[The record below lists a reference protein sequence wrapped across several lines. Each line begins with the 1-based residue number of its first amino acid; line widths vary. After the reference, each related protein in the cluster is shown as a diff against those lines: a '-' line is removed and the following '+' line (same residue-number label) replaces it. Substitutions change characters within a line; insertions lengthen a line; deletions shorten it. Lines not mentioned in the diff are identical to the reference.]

1 MEMSSDMSTAVFDRT
16 GWRSA
21 AAFASL
27 TALTA
32 VGLQVGT
39 GGESTEQYYKSR
51 GPKGYSFVH
60 YEGLSS
66 ENGVLAYRT
75 PADDLSH
82 IRAVLKPTVTK
93 LADLFG
99 VSRQAV
105 YGWQEGAQPSAAHA
119 SKLEDLA
126 KAADILIAE
135 GVTGSSSVLRRK
147 LAGGKTL
154 FEVVRDGGSAEN
166 AARSL
171 VQMLRRELGQRR
183 KLDERLAGR
192 KRPVIDYT
200 DVGAPSLDERA

>member
-1 MEMSSDMSTAVFDRT
+1 MREALRDRT
-16 GWRSA
+16 GWPRTA
-21 AAFASL
+21 VFVGL

-39 GGESTEQYYKSR
+39 GGEPTAQYYKSR
-51 GPKGYSFVH
+51 GFKGYSFGP

-66 ENGVLAYRT
+66 ETGAIAYRT
-75 PADDLSH
+75 PVDDLSR
-82 IRAVLKPTVTK
+82 IRAVLKPTVTE
-93 LADLFG
+93 LAELFG

-105 YGWQEGAQPSAAHA
+105 YGWQEGAEPTIAHA

-126 KAADILIAE
+126 KAADILVYE
-135 GVTGSSSVLRRK
+135 GVTGSSSALRRK

-154 FEVVRDGGSAEN
+154 FDVVREGGLAQD

-171 VQMLRRELGQRR
+171 VQMLRRELEQRK

-192 KRPVIDYT
+192 KRQTIDYA
-200 DVGAPSLDERA
+200 DIGAPSLDERA